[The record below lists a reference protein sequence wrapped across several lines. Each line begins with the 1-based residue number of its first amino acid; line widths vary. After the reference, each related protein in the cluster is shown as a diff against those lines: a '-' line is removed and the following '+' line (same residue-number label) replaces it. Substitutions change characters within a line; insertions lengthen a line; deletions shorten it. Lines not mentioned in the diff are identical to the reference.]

1 MDKENRQKIS
11 DEEYQK
17 LAQTHFVELGWNDPE
32 KKDYLVIVSSKPFKE
47 VMAANAKG
55 TTIYELID
63 LYGGVDGVQKA
74 FPGTSAMYGD
84 ASNMPEMFSPD
95 QLEHMA
101 QKMSEYAKV
110 LRENQT
116 PSEGES
122 QKEDNKGENTEN
134 SSVTPEQEVK

>member
-1 MDKENRQKIS
+1 MDKENKQKIS

-17 LAQTHFVELGWNDPE
+17 LCQTHFVELGWNDPE

-84 ASNMPEMFSPD
+84 ASYMPEMFSPD

-116 PSEGES
+116 PSEAEP
-122 QKEDNKGENTEN
+122 QKEDHQGENTEN